1 MTNIHTVVL
10 LASLVSIGLSSWES
24 WILGLDKNET
34 QQAVAR
40 VKQVFQEISSSSTNG
55 EVPRRTYHLIEA
67 DLNAFLL
74 QKLSEQPHPGVDS
87 VILRLFQNRIVALVQ
102 VDMDKLRVE
111 TNITTNLFLSFFNG
125 KQTLKLEGQL
135 KVEDGRGR
143 YILQRTEMNDIE
155 ISSSVVGAVL
165 TALGRE
171 HNPPFDLNSFFEMP
185 YGIKAIDIQLG
196 QAAIRTGS

>member
-1 MTNIHTVVL
+1 MTNVHTAIL
-10 LASLVSIGLSSWES
+10 LAGLVSIGLSSWES
-24 WILGLDKNET
+24 WILGLDRNGT

-40 VKQVFQEISSSSTNG
+40 VEQVFQEISSSSASG
-55 EVPRRTYHLIEA
+55 EVPRRTYHLIEE

-74 QKLSEQPHPGVDS
+74 QKLRDQPHPGVDS

-102 VDMDKLRVE
+102 VDMDKLKVE
-111 TNITTNLFLSFFNG
+111 TDITTSLFLSFFNG

-143 YILQRTEMNDIE
+143 YTLQRTEINGIE
-155 ISSSVVGAVL
+155 VRSSVVGAVL
-165 TALGRE
+165 TALGRK
-171 HNPPFDLNSFFEMP
+171 HNPPFDPNSSFEMP
-185 YGIKAIDIQLG
+185 YDIKAIDIQLG